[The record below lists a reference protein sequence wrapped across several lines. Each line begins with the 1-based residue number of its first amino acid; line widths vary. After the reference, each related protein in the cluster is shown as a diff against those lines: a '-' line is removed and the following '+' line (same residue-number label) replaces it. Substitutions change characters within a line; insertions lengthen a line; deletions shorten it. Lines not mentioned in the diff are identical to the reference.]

1 MASRIYFGKNIRLK
15 SIQKNIYARIFCY
28 IRAYFYL
35 STFCDG
41 INLVKSSKDAPV
53 EDKILEILFVDG
65 HLGCPSFDQRL
76 LLLNVVGSRPLHFA
90 SPEQDIWCS
99 VANFSIALH
108 TSSCVMTIL
117 LFFSGFPI
125 QQSNNN

>member
-1 MASRIYFGKNIRLK
+1 MGACVCFGKNIRLK
-15 SIQKNIYARIFCY
+15 SIKKYLCPY
-28 IRAYFYL
+28 ILLYGHIFYL

-41 INLVKSSKDAPV
+41 MNLVKSSKDAPV

-90 SPEQDIWCS
+90 KPEHDILCS

-117 LFFSGFPI
+117 LFFFGFPI

>member
-1 MASRIYFGKNIRLK
+1 MPVYFAIYRHI
-15 SIQKNIYARIFCY
+15 
-28 IRAYFYL
+28 FYL
-35 STFCDG
+35 SLCCDG

-53 EDKILEILFVDG
+53 EDNILEILFVDG

-90 SPEQDIWCS
+90 KPEQDILCS
-99 VANFSIALH
+99 VANFSIACQI
-108 TSSCVMTIL
+108 SSCVMTSL